1 MADFRET
8 LEVSKNSTCFLAFS
22 WCRTEEDLSTEEG
35 MLPNPP
41 LEIEFEQEATVAEI
55 AELLDN
61 FCETADKA
69 SRAIDALLNNGKVT
83 VIEEY

>member
-8 LEVSKNSTCFLAFS
+8 LEVSKNSTCYLAFS
-22 WCRTEEDLSTEEG
+22 WCRIKEDLSTEEG

-41 LEIEFEQEATVAEI
+41 MEIEFEQDASLEEVSDTIE
-55 AELLDN
+55 N
-61 FCETADKA
+61 FCETASKA
-69 SRAIDALLNNGKVT
+69 THAIEALLNNGKIT

>member
-22 WCRTEEDLSTEEG
+22 WCRTKEDLSTEEE

-41 LEIEFEQEATVAEI
+41 MEIEFEQEASISEVS
-55 AELLDN
+55 ELIDN
-61 FCETADKA
+61 FCETAHKA
-69 SRAIDALLNNGKVT
+69 SHAITTLLNNGKVT
-83 VIEEY
+83 IVEEY